1 MKIKRAIDQVIRA
14 ALEQVRTWDGIIP
27 NPFYS
32 PSLARLKGWNQAVG
46 GLHKGAEMA
55 IDFPI
60 TVTGVEQREW
70 LEPWEPGMRGGDVGR
85 FVMIRPCN
93 KELNPDGK
101 TFLGLYLGDMR
112 VMGGGLRYNKE
123 TQRIQFL
130 EQYGNPAIFV
140 FDLKR
145 VVFGYASW
153 WGIIESEEQLQKITD
168 ADIDDVWYVK
178 ALRALSVEVG
188 DEPV

>member
-1 MKIKRAIDQVIRA
+1 
-14 ALEQVRTWDGIIP
+14 
-27 NPFYS
+27 
-32 PSLARLKGWNQAVG
+32 
-46 GLHKGAEMA
+46 MA

-70 LEPWEPGMRGGDVGR
+70 LEPWEPGMRGSDVGK
-85 FVMIRPCN
+85 FAMIRPCN

-140 FDLKR
+140 FNLKR

-153 WGIIESEEQLQKITD
+153 WGIIESEEQLQQITD

-178 ALRALSVEVG
+178 ALRALSAEVD